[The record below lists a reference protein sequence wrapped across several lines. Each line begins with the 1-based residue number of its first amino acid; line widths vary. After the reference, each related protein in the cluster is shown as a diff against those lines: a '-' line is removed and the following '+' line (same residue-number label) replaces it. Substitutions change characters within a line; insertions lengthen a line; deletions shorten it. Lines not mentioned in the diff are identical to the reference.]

1 MGLMV
6 AGVLLIAAA
15 IGLLEYNRR
24 EDQQAGDK
32 AAELVPEIRREI
44 AYRESMAEEEEL
56 WMDGEAEEPAFSETE
71 SSGEENI
78 TMVEGYDYL
87 GILLIPALGLE
98 LPVMADWDYPRLRI
112 APCRYAGS
120 VQTGDL
126 VISAHNYSRHFGRLK
141 NLAGGEDVIF
151 TDMEG
156 NTTFYAVAEVEILEP
171 TEVRE
176 MTESGYPLTLFTC
189 TYGGQTRV
197 TVRCE
202 YR

>member
-1 MGLMV
+1 MAAGIVLM
-6 AGVLLIAAA
+6 AAA
-15 IGLLEYNRR
+15 IGLLGYNRM
-24 EDQQAGDK
+24 EDRKAGEN
-32 AAELVPEIRREI
+32 AAELVTQIRQEIS
-44 AYRESMAEEEEL
+44 YRDSTGEEDGL
-56 WMDGEAEEPAFSETE
+56 WTDGEAEDPILSETE
-71 SSGEENI
+71 SSSKEGVS
-78 TMVEGYDYL
+78 MMDGYDYL

-171 TEVRE
+171 SEVQE
-176 MTESGYPLTLFTC
+176 MTGSGYPLTLFTC

-197 TVRCE
+197 TVRCD